1 MIHLGI
7 DRCLHDSPTIPVRSD
22 FDEIRLLCT
31 RATWE
36 GRVPRLFSFSASING
51 GENRGRGKL
60 YACLG
65 VYLDEREGEVW
76 SCRSIEEGKKIVEFD
91 SGDPGLVELPVGT
104 SVIRANGLPS
114 PSPFLSSQLRKPV
127 FLVFSQGKTGRDSLI
142 RLSSNEIRLTTSGG
156 ILFPFFSIPQFPT
169 GLLYLTSYLSDLFLF
184 FSFPR
189 FKEGKEDQES
199 ARKNFSQERILISL
213 INLHIYTWVS
223 SFVCIE
229 SRKGIYFFISSSVK
243 LFSLLFQ
250 FFNASQ
256 SSFFVPRNFYS
267 IDDSSFFL
275 FARKFMNFPRINVL
289 SNGEGRGRR
298 FVVLRTRPS
307 SLGNGY
313 ALAIQLGSEHGGR
326 GICAHIIIQMP
337 V

>member
-1 MIHLGI
+1 MIHLDI

-127 FLVFSQGKTGRDSLI
+127 FLVFSQGKTG
-142 RLSSNEIRLTTSGG
+142 G
-156 ILFPFFSIPQFPT
+156 ILWYVFRATKFVLPPLVVFFFPSF
-169 GLLYLTSYLSDLFLF
+169 LSH
-184 FSFPR
+184 SFPR
-189 FKEGKEDQES
+189 
-199 ARKNFSQERILISL
+199 
-213 INLHIYTWVS
+213 
-223 SFVCIE
+223 VC
-229 SRKGIYFFISSSVK
+229 FI
-243 LFSLLFQ
+243 
-250 FFNASQ
+250 
-256 SSFFVPRNFYS
+256 
-267 IDDSSFFL
+267 
-275 FARKFMNFPRINVL
+275 
-289 SNGEGRGRR
+289 
-298 FVVLRTRPS
+298 
-307 SLGNGY
+307 
-313 ALAIQLGSEHGGR
+313 
-326 GICAHIIIQMP
+326 
-337 V
+337 

>member
-1 MIHLGI
+1 MGERIG
-7 DRCLHDSPTIPVRSD
+7 RRRTVRMSWGV
-22 FDEIRLLCT
+22 FR
-31 RATWE
+31 WE
-36 GRVPRLFSFSASING
+36 GRGSVVVSQHRGGKEDCGVRLGGSGTCRITGWNERNPCQWTSLALPIFIVPASKACFPSVFPG
-51 GENRGRGKL
+51 KDRG
-60 YACLG
+60 
-65 VYLDEREGEVW
+65 
-76 SCRSIEEGKKIVEFD
+76 
-91 SGDPGLVELPVGT
+91 
-104 SVIRANGLPS
+104 
-114 PSPFLSSQLRKPV
+114 
-127 FLVFSQGKTGRDSLI
+127 DSLI

-184 FSFPR
+184 FSFPL

-289 SNGEGRGRR
+289 SNGEGRR

>member
-1 MIHLGI
+1 MGERIGRRRTVRVSWGI
-7 DRCLHDSPTIPVRSD
+7 SR
-22 FDEIRLLCT
+22 
-31 RATWE
+31 WE
-36 GRVPRLFSFSASING
+36 GRGSVVVSQHRG
-51 GENRGRGKL
+51 GEEDCGVRSEFGGSGTCRITGWNERNPCQWTSLALPIFIVPASKACFPSVFPGKDRG
-60 YACLG
+60 
-65 VYLDEREGEVW
+65 
-76 SCRSIEEGKKIVEFD
+76 
-91 SGDPGLVELPVGT
+91 
-104 SVIRANGLPS
+104 
-114 PSPFLSSQLRKPV
+114 
-127 FLVFSQGKTGRDSLI
+127 DSLI

-184 FSFPR
+184 FFFPR

-250 FFNASQ
+250 FYASQ
-256 SSFFVPRNFYS
+256 SSFFVPRNFYSS

>member
-1 MIHLGI
+1 MGERIG
-7 DRCLHDSPTIPVRSD
+7 RRRTVRVSWGVS
-22 FDEIRLLCT
+22 R
-31 RATWE
+31 WE
-36 GRVPRLFSFSASING
+36 GRGSVVVSQHRGGKEDCGVRLGGSGTCRITGWNERNPCQWTSLALPIFIVPASKACFPSVFPG
-51 GENRGRGKL
+51 KDRG
-60 YACLG
+60 
-65 VYLDEREGEVW
+65 
-76 SCRSIEEGKKIVEFD
+76 
-91 SGDPGLVELPVGT
+91 
-104 SVIRANGLPS
+104 
-114 PSPFLSSQLRKPV
+114 
-127 FLVFSQGKTGRDSLI
+127 DSLI

-156 ILFPFFSIPQFPT
+156 ILFPFFSIPQ
-169 GLLYLTSYLSDLFLF
+169 
-184 FSFPR
+184 

-250 FFNASQ
+250 FYASQ
-256 SSFFVPRNFYS
+256 SSFFVPRNFYSS

-289 SNGEGRGRR
+289 SNGEGRR

>member
-1 MIHLGI
+1 MGERIG
-7 DRCLHDSPTIPVRSD
+7 RRRTVRVSWGVS
-22 FDEIRLLCT
+22 R
-31 RATWE
+31 WE
-36 GRVPRLFSFSASING
+36 GRGSVVVSQH
-51 GENRGRGKL
+51 RG
-60 YACLG
+60 
-65 VYLDEREGEVW
+65 
-76 SCRSIEEGKKIVEFD
+76 
-91 SGDPGLVELPVGT
+91 
-104 SVIRANGLPS
+104 
-114 PSPFLSSQLRKPV
+114 
-127 FLVFSQGKTGRDSLI
+127 
-142 RLSSNEIRLTTSGG
+142 
-156 ILFPFFSIPQFPT
+156 
-169 GLLYLTSYLSDLFLF
+169 
-184 FSFPR
+184 
-189 FKEGKEDQES
+189 GKEDCGVRLGGSGTCRITGWNERNPCQWTSLALPIFIVPASKACFPSVFPGKDRAGFFDTSFEQRNS
-199 ARKNFSQERILISL
+199 SYHLWWYSFSLLFYPTVSHGFALFNLVSPGSLPLLFFPSFQRREGRSRIGEEKLLSRAYPDLSDKSTYI
-213 INLHIYTWVS
+213 HVS
-223 SFVCIE
+223 
-229 SRKGIYFFISSSVK
+229 FFFRLYWITEQNGGKVFIFLFHPVK

-250 FFNASQ
+250 FYTSQ